1 MSNYPRDEFDA
12 IEEHSARHGVHRSSL
27 DPQRRSLMPLMVVGV
42 VALCVG
48 LLAFFIMPKMFT
60 TTTPP
65 AAVVAQSSTA
75 APSATAPPATPS
87 AAPSTAPAET
97 PTPTPTP
104 SPTPTPTAVVDK
116 TVPVAIFNAAGVS
129 GLAAS
134 YAGRV
139 QADGWMVSQS
149 ANWAGQP
156 QATSVIFYS
165 DVAQKGN
172 AEALSALLGIPA
184 LLETPEL
191 GVPLAVVLGPGA

>member
-48 LLAFFIMPKMFT
+48 LLAFFIMPKFFTT

-65 AAVVAQSSTA
+65 VAEVTQSSTA
-75 APSATAPPATPS
+75 APSTTAAPATPS
-87 AAPSTAPAET
+87 AAPTTAPVET

-104 SPTPTPTAVVDK
+104 EPTPTTVVDK
-116 TVPVAIFNAAGVS
+116 TVPVAIYNAAGVS
-129 GLAAS
+129 GLAAT

-165 DVAQKGN
+165 DVEQKGN
-172 AEALSALLGIPA
+172 AEALSALLGIPT

>member
-1 MSNYPRDEFDA
+1 M
-12 IEEHSARHGVHRSSL
+12 
-27 DPQRRSLMPLMVVGV
+27 
-42 VALCVG
+42 
-48 LLAFFIMPKMFT
+48 
-60 TTTPP
+60 
-65 AAVVAQSSTA
+65 
-75 APSATAPPATPS
+75 
-87 AAPSTAPAET
+87 
-97 PTPTPTP
+97 
-104 SPTPTPTAVVDK
+104 VDK

>member
-48 LLAFFIMPKMFT
+48 LLAFFIMPKFFTT

-65 AAVVAQSSTA
+65 VAEVTQSSTA
-75 APSATAPPATPS
+75 APSTTAAPATPS
-87 AAPSTAPAET
+87 AAPTTAPVET

-104 SPTPTPTAVVDK
+104 EPTPTAVVDK
-116 TVPVAIFNAAGVS
+116 TVPVAIYNAAGVS
-129 GLAAS
+129 GLAAT

-165 DVAQKGN
+165 DVEQKGN
-172 AEALSALLGIPA
+172 AEALSALLGIPT

>member
-48 LLAFFIMPKMFT
+48 LLAFFIMPKFFTT

-65 AAVVAQSSTA
+65 VAEVTQSSTA
-75 APSATAPPATPS
+75 APSTTAAPATPS
-87 AAPSTAPAET
+87 AAPTTTPVET

-104 SPTPTPTAVVDK
+104 EPTPTAVVDK
-116 TVPVAIFNAAGVS
+116 TVPVAIYNAAGVS
-129 GLAAS
+129 GLAAT

-165 DVAQKGN
+165 DVEQKGN
-172 AEALSALLGIPA
+172 AEALSALLGIPT

>member
-48 LLAFFIMPKMFT
+48 LLAFFIMPKFFTT

-65 AAVVAQSSTA
+65 VAEVTQSSTA
-75 APSATAPPATPS
+75 APSTTAAPATPR
-87 AAPSTAPAET
+87 AAPTTAPVET

-104 SPTPTPTAVVDK
+104 EPTPTTVVDK
-116 TVPVAIFNAAGVS
+116 TVPVAIYNAAGVS
-129 GLAAS
+129 GLAAT

-165 DVAQKGN
+165 DVEQKGN
-172 AEALSALLGIPA
+172 AEALSALLGIPT